1 MRIFADN
8 FSDQFLHD
16 IALGIQSLLTYFHQ
30 SQSVSV
36 LLQIQFQI

>member
-16 IALGIQSLLTYFHQ
+16 IALGIQSLLTYFQ
-30 SQSVSV
+30 K
-36 LLQIQFQI
+36 LGWKDLKL